1 MVFLKKNGKPHSELG
16 LVLHIGYK
24 RKQNLVSRL
33 LHLLF
38 VIYHYIGPEQ
48 KHSHFQMW
56 VAYILFLKQTVE
68 KQIFFLADSK
78 RLSNQLFQVLLFGLF
93 FKVDF
98 GAHYFPTLVLS
109 NRLEIFFFSLSTFQK
124 VSTSFYSGQ
133 KNLNTSWSDISKTSY
148 SVLSGKE

>member
-68 KQIFFLADSK
+68 KQTFFLADSK
-78 RLSNQLFQVLLFGLF
+78 RLSNQLFQVLFWLF

-109 NRLEIFFFSLSTFQK
+109 NPLEIFFPLITFQK